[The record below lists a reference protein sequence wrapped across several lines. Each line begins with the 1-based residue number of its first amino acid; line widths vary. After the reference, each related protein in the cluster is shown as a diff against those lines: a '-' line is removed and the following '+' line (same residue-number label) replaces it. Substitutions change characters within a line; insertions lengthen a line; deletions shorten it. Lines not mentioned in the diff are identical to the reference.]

1 MRTRLCV
8 LMMALGALLLG
19 AGWVGF
25 DAPLVDV
32 TGVGLLVT
40 GAFATALAMGEP
52 GEVGVPVEAAV
63 AVEER
68 IEA

>member
-19 AGWVGF
+19 AGWVGAG
-25 DAPLVDV
+25 APLVDV
-32 TGVGLLVT
+32 AGVALLVT

-52 GEVGVPVEAAV
+52 VEAAVPLEAAV
-63 AVEER
+63 AVDER
-68 IEA
+68 VEA

>member
-19 AGWVGF
+19 AGWVGA

-32 TGVGLLVT
+32 AGVGLLVT

-52 GEVGVPVEAAV
+52 DEVPLP
-63 AVEER
+63 VEER
-68 IEA
+68 VEV